1 MLEGGIFLQ
10 TLDTWKKFIGEK
22 RVEFQHNSSEL
33 YFEQRDMEN
42 YLRHLKTQEVS
53 LVHPPMVHSW
63 GQKAVRLYDPD
74 GHIIEVA
81 EELEAVVS
89 RHLDGGLTV
98 EETAVRMDVPLTYVE
113 NLIKR

>member
-42 YLRHLKTQEVS
+42 YLRHLETQEVS